1 MTLDQFLDRLRE
13 EAPKH
18 RWELVGEAGSLREFS
33 GDEYDTNECRCPLE
47 VLGDMDASFFA
58 RAAFKLGLP
67 DNIAAQIIRA
77 SDSAPPRYT
86 NGFLM
91 GNHTRLRHEM
101 LRICGLA

>member
-18 RWELVGEAGSLREFS
+18 RWWLADNRIRS
-33 GDEYDTNECRCPLE
+33 ECGCPLE
-47 VLGDMDASFFA
+47 TVAGTGPGSMWLGWASERIGIGLA
-58 RAAFKLGLP
+58 LESQIASAADRRRPYSWEPGG
-67 DNIAAQIIRA
+67 
-77 SDSAPPRYT
+77 Y
-86 NGFLM
+86 LM